1 MGFLDLGLGSQARQ
15 HKAGPWWT
23 MERWAPSSTG
33 CVVWHVTVFACVT
46 TSGRLTFVANVSSQR
61 PVVAECSSPKGS
73 CLCSENEV
81 SAANTDGF
89 YFRKTIQ
96 ECLLRKSFP

>member
-1 MGFLDLGLGSQARQ
+1 MLGCGEVGGLPAQAVWFGS
-15 HKAGPWWT
+15 H
-23 MERWAPSSTG
+23 
-33 CVVWHVTVFACVT
+33 CFACVT
-46 TSGRLTFVANVSSQR
+46 TSGGLTFVANVSSQH

-73 CLCSENEV
+73 CLCSENKV

-89 YFRKTIQ
+89 YFRKTIH